1 MGASNRIAKIGK
13 SHLCLREENLSF
25 VSSTLPLYNN
35 LFDNIYISEEKI
47 HTCTCSI
54 DQLEFMS
61 VSYLLAM
68 CRLALA
74 SWEKTRKKILTLTTN
89 FDLKFLMFFFHES
102 ICTPTFLKY
111 WTTHIQSLKWPF
123 ELTGPNQILQFIFIY
138 T

>member
-13 SHLCLREENLSF
+13 SHLYLLREENLSF

-74 SWEKTRKKILTLTTN
+74 S
-89 FDLKFLMFFFHES
+89 
-102 ICTPTFLKY
+102 
-111 WTTHIQSLKWPF
+111 
-123 ELTGPNQILQFIFIY
+123 
-138 T
+138 

>member
-74 SWEKTRKKILTLTTN
+74 S
-89 FDLKFLMFFFHES
+89 
-102 ICTPTFLKY
+102 
-111 WTTHIQSLKWPF
+111 
-123 ELTGPNQILQFIFIY
+123 
-138 T
+138 